1 MYVKSKLK
9 EYYPAFT
16 HRNFKLFW
24 IGQVISLIGS
34 WMQNAAL
41 NWLVYSITNDR
52 FLLGLMSAVQFTPLF
67 LFSLYA
73 GIVIE
78 KYPKR
83 KLIIVTQTFQLI
95 AAFLLFFMI
104 FLNKT
109 NYILILI
116 ILFFIG
122 TAQAFDN
129 PARQAFVVEL
139 VEGRDHL
146 LNAIA
151 LNSAAFN
158 GARLIGPAVAGK
170 VMADLG
176 VRWCFFL
183 NAVSFIAVLIGLF
196 MMKMEDK
203 VSKQEIKNPKEDIIE
218 GLKYIGKNPILLYT
232 IISIAIIPTFCI
244 NFNILIPPFTKDVL
258 HLNEKAFGILLS
270 SLGFGAMISALT
282 VAAKGKKERAFL
294 YQLIGSFGLSI
305 SLIFMGLIKNYYYAI
320 ICLCVCGFFMI
331 MFTTTSNSILQ
342 YNSPSDMIGRI
353 MSVYSLVFGGLVP
366 VGSIYA
372 GGVSKLLG
380 PNNAFIISGIIG
392 FIGFFILYIRRGEI
406 CNAKLCKCTQSSCK

>member
-1 MYVKSKLK
+1 MNVKHKLR

-73 GIVIE
+73 GLVIE

-83 KLIIVTQTFQLI
+83 KIIIATQTFQLI
-95 AAFLLFFMI
+95 AAFLLFFMV
-104 FLNKT
+104 FFNKT
-109 NYILILI
+109 NYILILF
-116 ILFFIG
+116 ILFCIG
-122 TAQAFDN
+122 TVQTFDN
-129 PARQAFVVEL
+129 PARQAFVVEM
-139 VEGRDHL
+139 VEGRAHL

-158 GARLIGPAVAGK
+158 GARLIGPAVAGR

-183 NAVSFIAVLIGLF
+183 NAVSFIAVIIGLF
-196 MMKMEDK
+196 MMKIEDK
-203 VSKQEIKNPKEDIIE
+203 ASKKDIINPKKEIIE
-218 GLKYIGKNPILLYT
+218 GLKYIGKTPRLLYT
-232 IISIAIIPTFCI
+232 IISTAIIPTFCI
-244 NFNILIPPFTKDVL
+244 NFNILVPPYTKDVL
-258 HLNEKAFGILLS
+258 HLSERAFGMLLS
-270 SLGFGAMISALT
+270 SLGLGALISALT

-294 YQLIGSFGLSI
+294 YQIIGSFGLSLA
-305 SLIFMGLIKNYYYAI
+305 LIITGLITNYHYA
-320 ICLCVCGFFMI
+320 LLSLAACGFFMI
-331 MFTTTSNSILQ
+331 MFTTTSNSVLQ
-342 YNSPSDMIGRI
+342 YYSPDEMRGRI

-366 VGSIYA
+366 VGSLYA
-372 GGVSKLLG
+372 GTVSKFLG
-380 PNNAFIISGIIG
+380 TNNAFIISGAIG
-392 FIGFFILYIRRGEI
+392 FMGFLLLFSRRREL
-406 CNAKLCKCTQSSCK
+406 NDRKLCKNT